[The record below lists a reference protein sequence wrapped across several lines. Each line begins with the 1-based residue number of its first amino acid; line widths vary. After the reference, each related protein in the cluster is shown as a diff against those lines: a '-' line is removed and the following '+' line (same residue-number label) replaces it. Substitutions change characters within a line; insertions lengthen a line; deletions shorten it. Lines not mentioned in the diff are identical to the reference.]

1 MVARLHR
8 DGFHPVGEVPG
19 LGLRIQGEARSWLLR
34 FSFAGRRP
42 EMGLGSFPEVPLAQ
56 ARQKARDARE
66 LVRQGT
72 NPIDA
77 KQSARR
83 AAAAARA
90 ASKTFGECAASYIDA
105 KSPEWA
111 NVKHIGQWR
120 TTIETFANPIIGA
133 LFVQDVDTPHVMAV
147 LEPIWKTKTETA
159 VRLRGRLESILDWAT
174 VRGYRTGPNPAR
186 WKGHLSVMLPAPR
199 KVANAE
205 HHAALP
211 YAEMPEFMARLR
223 AVEGE
228 SAQALQFA
236 ILTAARSGEVRGAT
250 WQEVDFD
257 ARAWTV
263 PAERMKAK
271 KPHRVPLSEPAL
283 RVLRARPTGRPG
295 ELIFPSS
302 RNGRQ
307 LSDMA
312 MTATVRRM
320 KVDAVPH
327 GLARAT
333 FKTWATECSSF
344 PREVV
349 EMALAHAIENKTE
362 EAYWRGDLF
371 EKRVR
376 AMRAWSEFL
385 TQTPHVRAAAS
396 TRRNGAATNRKR
408 GTKDAAYGTSVG
420 P

>member
-1 MVARLHR
+1 LHR

-19 LGLRIQGEARSWLLR
+19 LGLHIAGEGRSWLLR

-42 EMGLGSFPEVPLAQ
+42 EMGLGSFPEVPLAL

-66 LVRQGT
+66 FVRQGI

-77 KQSARR
+77 KQAAKRS
-83 AAAAARA
+83 AAAARV
-90 ASKTFGECAASYIDA
+90 ASKTFAECAARYIDA

-111 NVKHIGQWR
+111 NVKHLGQWR
-120 TTIETFANPIIGA
+120 TTIQTFANPIIGT
-133 LFVQDVDTPHVMAV
+133 LFVQEVDTPHVMAI

-174 VRGYRTGPNPAR
+174 VRGYRDGPNPAR
-186 WKGHLSVMLPAPR
+186 WKGHLSVMLPSPS

-211 YAEMPEFMARLR
+211 YTEMPGFMARLR

-250 WQEVDFD
+250 WQEVDFG
-257 ARAWTV
+257 AKAWTV

-283 RVLRARPTGRPG
+283 RLLRARPIGKPG

-320 KVDAVPH
+320 QVDAVPH

-349 EMALAHAIENKTE
+349 EMALAHTLENKTE

-376 AMRAWSEFL
+376 AMRAWAEFL
-385 TQTPHVRAAAS
+385 TQPAGPPAS
-396 TRRNGAATNRKR
+396 DRLA
-408 GTKDAAYGTSVG
+408 
-420 P
+420 

>member
-1 MVARLHR
+1 MPRRARALSALAVARLHR

-19 LGLRIQGEARSWLLR
+19 LGLHVAGEARSWLLR

-42 EMGLGSFPEVPLAQ
+42 EMGLGSFPEVPLAL
-56 ARQKARDARE
+56 ARQKARNARE
-66 LVRQGT
+66 LVRQGI

-77 KQSARR
+77 KQATKR

-90 ASKTFGECAASYIDA
+90 ASKTFAECAARYVDVKA
-105 KSPEWA
+105 PEWA
-111 NVKHIGQWR
+111 NVKHVGQWR
-120 TTIETFANPIIGA
+120 ATIETFANPIIGT
-133 LFVQDVDTPHVMAV
+133 LFVQDVDTPHVMAI

-174 VRGYRTGPNPAR
+174 VRGFREGPNPAR
-186 WKGHLSVMLPAPR
+186 WKGHLSVMLPAPS

-211 YAEMPEFMARLR
+211 YAEMPRFMARLR

-236 ILTAARSGEVRGAT
+236 ILTAARSGEVRGAK
-250 WQEVDFD
+250 WQEVDFE
-257 ARAWTV
+257 AKAWTV

-283 RVLRARPTGRPG
+283 YLLRARHTGQPG
-295 ELIFPSS
+295 ELVFPSS

-320 KVDAVPH
+320 QVEAVPH

-344 PREVV
+344 PCEVV
-349 EMALAHAIENKTE
+349 EMALAHTLENKTE

-376 AMRAWSEFL
+376 AMRAWAAFL
-385 TQTPHVRAAAS
+385 AQPAPARRAMPIA
-396 TRRNGAATNRKR
+396 
-408 GTKDAAYGTSVG
+408 GTGLRSL
-420 P
+420 

>member
-1 MVARLHR
+1 VLSALAISRLHR
-8 DGFHPVGEVPG
+8 DGFHSVGEVPG
-19 LGLRIQGEARSWLLR
+19 LGLHIAGEARSWVLR

-42 EMGLGSFPEVPLAQ
+42 EMGLGSFPEVPLAS

-66 LVRQGT
+66 LVRQGL

-77 KQSARR
+77 KQAARS

-90 ASKTFGECAASYIDA
+90 ASKTFAECAANYIDA

-111 NVKHIGQWR
+111 NLKHLGQWR
-120 TTIETFANPIIGA
+120 TTIETFANPVIGN
-133 LFVQDVDTPHVMAV
+133 LLVRDVDTPHIMAI

-174 VRGYRTGPNPAR
+174 VRGCRAGLNPAR
-186 WKGHLSVMLPAPR
+186 WKGHLSVMLPAPG

-228 SAQALQFA
+228 SAQALRFA

-250 WQEVDFD
+250 WREIDFD
-257 ARAWTV
+257 AKTWTV
-263 PAERMKAK
+263 AAERMKAK
-271 KPHRVPLSEPAL
+271 TPHRVPLSEAAL
-283 RVLRARPTGRPG
+283 RLLRARPVGKLDD
-295 ELIFPSS
+295 LIFASS

-312 MTATVRRM
+312 MTATVRRLE
-320 KVDAVPH
+320 VDAVPH

-333 FKTWATECSSF
+333 FKTWATECTSF
-344 PREVV
+344 PREVI
-349 EMALAHAIENKTE
+349 EMALAHSLENKTE
-362 EAYWRGDLF
+362 EAYGRGDLF

-376 AMRAWSEFL
+376 AMRAWAEFL
-385 TQTPHVRAAAS
+385 HQPAHA
-396 TRRNGAATNRKR
+396 
-408 GTKDAAYGTSVG
+408 TSVTPIRKAG
-420 P
+420 ARR

>member
-1 MVARLHR
+1 MKLHR
-8 DGFHPVGEVPG
+8 NGFHSVGEVPG
-19 LGLRIQGEARSWLLR
+19 LGLHVTGISRSWLLR

-42 EMGLGSFPEVPLAQ
+42 EMGLGSFPEVTLAT

-66 LVRQGT
+66 LVRQGF

-77 KQSARR
+77 KKAARSA
-83 AAAAARA
+83 AVAARA
-90 ASKTFGECAASYIDA
+90 TSKTFAECAARYIDA

-111 NVKHIGQWR
+111 NAKHLAQWR
-120 TTIETFANPIIGA
+120 TTIEAFANPTIGA
-133 LFVQDVDTPHVMAV
+133 LSVRDVDTPHVMAI
-147 LEPIWKTKTETA
+147 LEPIWKSKTETA
-159 VRLRGRLESILDWAT
+159 VRLRGRLEAILDWAA
-174 VRGYRTGPNPAR
+174 VRGYRVGPNPAR
-186 WKGHLSVMLPAPR
+186 WKGHLSVMLPAPS
-199 KVANAE
+199 KIAATE
-205 HHAALP
+205 HHTALP
-211 YAEMPEFMARLR
+211 YVEMPGFMAQLR

-236 ILTAARSGEVRGAT
+236 VLTAARSGEVRGAT

-257 ARAWTV
+257 AKAWTV
-263 PAERMKAK
+263 PAGRMKAR

-283 RVLRARPTGRPG
+283 RLLRTRLAGKPTD
-295 ELIFPSS
+295 LIFSSS
-302 RNGRQ
+302 RSGRQ

-333 FKTWATECSSF
+333 FKTWATECTSF

-349 EMALAHAIENKTE
+349 EMALAHTLENKTE

-376 AMRAWSEFL
+376 AMQAWAKFL
-385 TQTPHVRAAAS
+385 
-396 TRRNGAATNRKR
+396 G
-408 GTKDAAYGTSVG
+408 
-420 P
+420 

>member
-1 MVARLHR
+1 MPRTAKVLSALAVSRLRR
-8 DGFHPVGEVPG
+8 DGIHPVGEVPG
-19 LGLRIQGEARSWLLR
+19 LGLHISGEARSWLLR

-42 EMGLGSFPEVPLAQ
+42 EMGLGSFPEVPLAL
-56 ARQKARDARE
+56 ARQKAKEARE
-66 LVRQGT
+66 LIRQGI

-77 KQSARR
+77 KQTARS

-90 ASKTFGECAASYIDA
+90 ASRTFDECAANYIDA

-111 NVKHIGQWR
+111 NIKHLGQWR
-120 TTIETFANPIIGA
+120 ATIETFANPVIGN
-133 LFVQDVDTPHVMAV
+133 LLVQDVDTPHVMAI

-174 VRGYRTGPNPAR
+174 VRGYRNGPNPAR
-186 WKGHLSVMLPAPR
+186 WKGHLSVMLPAPG
-199 KVANAE
+199 KVTNAE

-211 YAEMPEFMARLR
+211 YAEMPGFMARLR
-223 AVEGE
+223 AVEGV

-250 WQEVDFD
+250 WREIDFD
-257 ARAWTV
+257 TRAWTV
-263 PAERMKAK
+263 AAERMKAK

-283 RVLRARPTGRPG
+283 RLLRARPAGA
-295 ELIFPSS
+295 LDDLVFPSS

-312 MTATVRRM
+312 MTATVRRLQF
-320 KVDAVPH
+320 DAVPH

-333 FKTWATECSSF
+333 FKTWATECTSF
-344 PREVV
+344 PREVI
-349 EMALAHAIENKTE
+349 EMALAHSLENKTE

-376 AMRAWSEFL
+376 AMRAWAEFL
-385 TQTPHVRAAAS
+385 SQPA
-396 TRRNGAATNRKR
+396 R
-408 GTKDAAYGTSVG
+408 GTGVTPIRKERTR
-420 P
+420 